1 MKNVIALLGTTLL
14 CFGCSQEPVQIAE
27 KDLASVQAVLNQAV
41 LNSDSLHTFS
51 IGLEKETFRIY
62 QTDNEVEIKF
72 ACGTTFTF
80 KYDENGF
87 VSMTSNQK
95 TVQWKTPDG
104 VFGLREDGVIVWKH
118 VKNRTKA
125 APEDD

>member
-27 KDLASVQAVLNQAV
+27 KDLASV
-41 LNSDSLHTFS
+41 HTFS
-51 IGLEKETFRIY
+51 TDFAKETFRIY
-62 QTDNEVEIKF
+62 QTDNGVEIEF

-95 TVQWKTPDG
+95 KVQWKTSDG
-104 VFGLREDGVIVWKH
+104 VFGLREDNVVVWKH
-118 VKNRTKA
+118 VENRTKA
-125 APEDD
+125 ATEEQK